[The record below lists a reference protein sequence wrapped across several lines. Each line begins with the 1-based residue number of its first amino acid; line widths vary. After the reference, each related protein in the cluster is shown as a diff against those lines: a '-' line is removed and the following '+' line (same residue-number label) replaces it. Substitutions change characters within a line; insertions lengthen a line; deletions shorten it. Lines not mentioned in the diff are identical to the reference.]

1 MALFEKRKPDELLVF
16 LVRLNIT
23 LKASGNLASNA
34 KRQYIF
40 TLPLGEALCYFNVLR
55 TEIEVTTITH
65 LNQVIF
71 YFGTY
76 FYPANVLSKQNRVMQ
91 HSMRNL

>member
-1 MALFEKRKPDELLVF
+1 MDEFKMALFEKRKPDELLVF

-40 TLPLGEALCYFNVLR
+40 TLPLGEALC
-55 TEIEVTTITH
+55 
-65 LNQVIF
+65 
-71 YFGTY
+71 
-76 FYPANVLSKQNRVMQ
+76 
-91 HSMRNL
+91 